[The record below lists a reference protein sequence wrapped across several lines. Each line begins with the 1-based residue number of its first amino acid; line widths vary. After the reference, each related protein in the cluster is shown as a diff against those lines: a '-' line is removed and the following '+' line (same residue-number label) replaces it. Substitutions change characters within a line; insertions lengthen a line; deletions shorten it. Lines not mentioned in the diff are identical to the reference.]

1 MGAAAFA
8 RMRAMFSRIPI
19 AIVLLAACASS
30 DAPVPN
36 AKADVGAKKKVEVE
50 KKKAVEVE
58 KKIVEVVKEPEPAP
72 TTAVKPPEPEPEPEP
87 AEGDEFPLLREET
100 FGALKVG
107 MNVADLQAAVP
118 GIKAKGKCESSEATG
133 DATRVMLDK
142 KAGVEA
148 GVTCEGAK
156 NLEVQ
161 WLKITAP
168 SELESERGIAIGDS
182 ADEVK
187 KLYGDV
193 LSEEAEPTEES
204 IIAGSIYG
212 GLGFTFADAK
222 VTEMFLGA
230 MAE

>member
-1 MGAAAFA
+1 
-8 RMRAMFSRIPI
+8 MRAMISRIPI
-19 AIVLLAACASS
+19 VLVLVAACASS
-30 DAPVPN
+30 DAPP
-36 AKADVGAKKKVEVE
+36 AKAKAEVGAKKTEAKQAEE
-50 KKKAVEVE
+50 KKAVEVE
-58 KKIVEVVKEPEPAP
+58 KKVVEVVKEPEPAP

-100 FGALKVG
+100 FGALKAG

-133 DATRVMLDK
+133 DSTRVMLDK

-168 SELESERGIAIGDS
+168 SKLESERGVAIGDS

-193 LSEEAEPTEES
+193 LSEETEPTEES
-204 IIAGSIYG
+204 IVAGSIYG
-212 GLGFTFADAK
+212 GLGFTLADGK